1 MNHRHDDDDGY
12 DDLDNDRHNDN
23 DECDE
28 NYDDVLVIGAVWVWE
43 KSYVHRAEQYE
54 EGGDNVHQHLDKRVW
69 HHKKFC
75 QTQIK
80 IWKRRIKKA
89 PPSMGN

>member
-1 MNHRHDDDDGY
+1 MSQRHDDDDGY
-12 DDLDNDRHNDN
+12 DDLDDDRHNDN
-23 DECDE
+23 DVCDE
-28 NYDDVLVIGAVWVWE
+28 NYDNVLVIEAVYE
-43 KSYVHRAEQYE
+43 KNLMSIELSNMKRV
-54 EGGDNVHQHLDKRVW
+54 VMMFIIILTSKRVW
-69 HHKKFC
+69 NHKKFC